1 MTIEHIGIAV
11 KSLEISIPLYENL
24 LKTTCYKTETV
35 DSEHVNTAFF
45 MVGDSKIELLESSVE
60 DGVIA
65 KYIEKRG
72 EGMHHIA
79 YAVDDIYAEMERMKA
94 EGFILLNEEPKK
106 GADNKMVCFIH
117 PKTANGVLT
126 ELCMEIR

>member
-1 MTIEHIGIAV
+1 M
-11 KSLEISIPLYENL
+11 
-24 LKTTCYKTETV
+24 
-35 DSEHVNTAFF
+35 
-45 MVGDSKIELLESSVE
+45 
-60 DGVIA
+60 IA

-117 PKTANGVLT
+117 PKTVNGVLT
-126 ELCMEIR
+126 ELCMEIK